1 MGGMNP
7 NFSTAARKG
16 DPEDEPAREIPL
28 ARGEIASVEAFGVV
42 GVECLSGRV
51 WITHEGD
58 PRDLILTA
66 GQRAQTR
73 GRGRWVAEAFEP
85 ALLRLCREPQTAP
98 KPFRRKD
105 PRLALHI

>member
-1 MGGMNP
+1 MNP
-7 NFSTAARKG
+7 NFSTVARKG
-16 DPEDEPAREIPL
+16 DPKDGHGCEILL
-28 ARGEIASVEAFGVV
+28 ARGEIASGEAFGVV
-42 GVECLSGRV
+42 CVECLSGRV

-85 ALLRLCREPQTAP
+85 ALLWLCGASPIAP
-98 KPFRRKD
+98 MPPRDKE
-105 PRLALHI
+105 PRLALPI